1 MSVVN
6 PDPDYLQTVAAR
18 DQLWASL
25 RQLLPE
31 IQKLAEGQFD
41 ASERER
47 QLFQLLARVVSAEL
61 RFRAEESK

>member
-1 MSVVN
+1 MS

-31 IQKLAEGQFD
+31 IQKLAEGQFE
-41 ASERER
+41 ASEQER
-47 QLFQLLARVVSAEL
+47 QLLQLLARVVSAEL